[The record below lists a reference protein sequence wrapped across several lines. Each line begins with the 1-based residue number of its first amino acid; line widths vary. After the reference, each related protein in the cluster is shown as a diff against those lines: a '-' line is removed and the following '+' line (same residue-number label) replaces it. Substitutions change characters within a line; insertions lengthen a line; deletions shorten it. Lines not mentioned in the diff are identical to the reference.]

1 MIELEHKGNLL
12 KISGRIDSITSPEI
26 ERKLNE
32 LLGTGIRTVLI
43 DLSSVNYISSAGL
56 RVFLTIQKQLVKAAG
71 EIIFIGV
78 GKNIYEIFDL
88 GGFSQLFKFFDS
100 LELFNNS
107 SSLGNNAEEIV
118 EIGNIKFVIKKITE
132 QKHDSLTTFGDSGK
146 VQKSEY
152 TEDDMTTIKQEKI
165 KYGTGLASF
174 GENFNEIKDYFGES
188 LILNNSLY
196 FYPAIKN
203 SAVDYILYGENAK
216 NHNYQFLH
224 GFGFNGK
231 FNEIISFEGKDQ
243 FVKIPELIDGL
254 FKSINSDVA
263 GVVLIAE
270 SKGFW
275 GMNLKKVPISDNAPI
290 DSSSIFE
297 NKNIFDWLN
306 YPVEPSEIDNI
317 ILGVGVVRKNN
328 TVSSIK
334 CESIF
339 SKESTFHLHAA
350 ICEKGIISNDVNH
363 FEEEINRVIS
373 DFKIEKIQ
381 HILPNTQFSRGI
393 IGIVEL
399 EDK

>member
-1 MIELEHKGNLL
+1 MIELEQKGNLL

-32 LLGTGIRTVLI
+32 LLGTGMRTVLI

-56 RVFLTIQKQLVKAAG
+56 RVFLTVQKQLVKASG
-71 EIIFIGV
+71 EIVFIGV
-78 GKNIYEIFDL
+78 GKSVYEIFDL

-100 LELFNNS
+100 LELLKNS
-107 SSLGNNAEEIV
+107 SILDNSVEEIL
-118 EIGNIKFVIKKITE
+118 EIGHIKFTIKKITD
-132 QKHDSLTTFGDSGK
+132 QKQNTLATFGNPAK
-146 VQKSEY
+146 VQKAEY
-152 TEDDMTTIKQEKI
+152 TEDDVTIINQEKI

-174 GENFNEIKDYFGES
+174 GENFNEIKEYFGES
-188 LILNNSLY
+188 LIINNSLY

-231 FNEIISFEGKDQ
+231 FNEIISFEGNEQ
-243 FVKIPELIDGL
+243 FVKITDLVDGL
-254 FKSINSDVA
+254 FNSINSDVA
-263 GVVLIAE
+263 GIVFIAE

-275 GMNLKKVPISDNAPI
+275 GMNLKKVPIRENAPE
-290 DSSSIFE
+290 DLSSIFE

-306 YPVEPSEIDNI
+306 YPVEPSEIDSI
-317 ILGVGVVRKNN
+317 IIGVGVVRKNN
-328 TVSSIK
+328 TVTSNK
-334 CESIF
+334 CEGIF
-339 SKESTFHLHAA
+339 SKDSTFHIHAA

-363 FEEEINRVIS
+363 FEEEVNRVIT
-373 DFKIEKIQ
+373 DFKIDKIQ

-393 IGIVEL
+393 IGVVEL
-399 EDK
+399 EVK